1 MKLWNWEHE
10 LGSRSFLKV
19 TDMSTKRFQINDLS
33 VDNCFEPLIDR
44 AMRSASEHS
53 KDCDS
58 SDKPLALLSYI
69 RETAR
74 FQQKLLKIQLA
85 KVDLLTEPE
94 MHALLSMLSE
104 DILKLEV
111 SSTISV
117 QNYDFIDI

>member
-1 MKLWNWEHE
+1 
-10 LGSRSFLKV
+10 
-19 TDMSTKRFQINDLS
+19 
-33 VDNCFEPLIDR
+33 
-44 AMRSASEHS
+44 
-53 KDCDS
+53 
-58 SDKPLALLSYI
+58 LALLSYI